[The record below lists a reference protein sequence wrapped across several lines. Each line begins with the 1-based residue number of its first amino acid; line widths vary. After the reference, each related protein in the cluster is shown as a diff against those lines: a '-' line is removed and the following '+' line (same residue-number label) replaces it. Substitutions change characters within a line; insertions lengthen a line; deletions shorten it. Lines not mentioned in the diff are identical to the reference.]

1 MNYFKS
7 FRNFSSTVSL
17 KCHFHNSK
25 MPNIVTS
32 YLASLGII
40 IRRSC
45 NTANLRFRLQLKH
58 YIFPHCKFFKYYRR
72 NPIHTVF
79 LLVIYSLNMLL
90 CLTDYCGWT
99 FYYNRQFV
107 FWASCR
113 TAGLCKAKTT
123 TVACIGNYTTYI
135 SLHLSF

>member
-1 MNYFKS
+1 MNCLKS
-7 FRNFSSTVSL
+7 LRNFSSTVSL

-25 MPNIVTS
+25 MPNTVTS

-40 IRRSC
+40 IGSVI
-45 NTANLRFRLQLKH
+45 LQLKY
-58 YIFPHCKFFKYYRR
+58 YIFPHCKFFKYYRCL
-72 NPIHTVF
+72 PIHTIF
-79 LLVIYSLNMLL
+79 LLIIYSLHVLS
-90 CLTDYCGWT
+90 CLTDYCGWS

-113 TAGLCKAKTT
+113 TAGIRKAKTT
-123 TVACIGNYTTYI
+123 TVACIGNYATYT